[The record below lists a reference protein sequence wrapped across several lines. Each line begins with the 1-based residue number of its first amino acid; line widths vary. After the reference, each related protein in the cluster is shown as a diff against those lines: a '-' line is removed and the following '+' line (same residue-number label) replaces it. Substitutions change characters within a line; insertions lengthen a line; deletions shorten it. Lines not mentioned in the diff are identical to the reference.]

1 MKLSEV
7 KNALT
12 QIGQVRFKLPSGS
25 YVPEHFHVTE
35 IGGVNKKF
43 IDCGGVV
50 RQEEKINFQLWE
62 ANDYDHRLAPDKLI
76 KIIDLSE
83 KILDLGDQEVEVEY
97 QFDTIGRYGLDFDGS
112 NFVLTTTHTDCLAK
126 DNCGIPKE
134 KLPLSKLAT
143 ASSCCTPGGGC
154 C

>member
-1 MKLSEV
+1 MKLSQV
-7 KNALT
+7 KQALT
-12 QIGQVRFKLPSGS
+12 KIGQVRFALPSGS

-35 IGGVNKKF
+35 IGSVNKKF

-50 RQEEKINFQLWE
+50 RSEDKISFQLWE

-76 KIIDLSE
+76 NIIDLSE
-83 KILDLGDQEVEVEY
+83 KILNLEDKEVEVEY

-112 NFVLTTTHTDCLAK
+112 NFLLTALQTDCLAK
-126 DNCGIPKE
+126 DHCVIPKE
-134 KLPLSKLAT
+134 KLPLAELTNS
-143 ASSCCTPGGGC
+143 SSCCTPGGGC